1 MSAATASSSAASATA
16 PPCKQ
21 YSVPRL
27 LWENLESVLL
37 AQSRQFVREMA
48 GYLRVSEKEL
58 LKQVIPSSDSIRIV
72 MIDSEVESNQCHAY
86 VQQDK
91 MTVLC
96 KKPIALHSEFC
107 PLHQK
112 NRLHVMEG
120 VSPTSVQR
128 IKAHPSLE
136 PLWVTADDRI
146 LRSNGTF
153 AGKRNEAQK
162 KIWLFEVD
170 T

>member
-1 MSAATASSSAASATA
+1 MASA
-16 PPCKQ
+16 KQ
-21 YSVPRL
+21 YSVPRI

-37 AQSRQFVREMA
+37 AQSKQFVREMA
-48 GYLRVSEKEL
+48 GYLRVPEKEL
-58 LKQVIPSSDSIRIV
+58 MKQVLPSSDAIRVV
-72 MIDSEVESNQCHAY
+72 MIDSQLESNQCHAY
-86 VQQDK
+86 VQHDK

-96 KKPIALHSEFC
+96 KKPILLHSEFC

-120 VSPTSVQR
+120 VEPVTIRR
-128 IKAHPSLE
+128 IKEHPSLE
-136 PLWVTADDRI
+136 PLWMTEDGRI

-153 AGKRNEAQK
+153 AGKVDEEKK
-162 KIWLFEVD
+162 KIWLFD